1 MIQEAYVSF
10 ETAKLLKE
18 KGFNEKTD
26 TIYWD
31 SPLLKEVNISPRVES
46 SDGMAGSWI
55 NHDDEYPR
63 PTHQM
68 VLAYLREKD
77 IYIDVFPHKI
87 YERKKQFLYEI
98 KDEHAFYQSEGFF
111 KTFEDATE
119 AAIKYTFENLI

>member
-1 MIQEAYVSF
+1 MIKEAYVSF

-18 KGFNEKTD
+18 KGFDIPCGHYYEDNQVIIRSLLRGIWNEEED
-26 TIYWD
+26 
-31 SPLLKEVNISPRVES
+31 LLS
-46 SDGMAGSWI
+46 A
-55 NHDDEYPR
+55 

-111 KTFEDATE
+111 KTYEEATE
-119 AAIKYTFENLI
+119 AAIKYSLENLI